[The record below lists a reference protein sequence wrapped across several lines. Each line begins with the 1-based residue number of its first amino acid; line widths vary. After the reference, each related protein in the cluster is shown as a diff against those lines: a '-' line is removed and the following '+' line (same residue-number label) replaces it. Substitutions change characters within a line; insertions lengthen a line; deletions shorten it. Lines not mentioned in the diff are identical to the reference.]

1 MDRPAQS
8 PGGIESLPWGSPT
21 ETRSS
26 PISASRP
33 ELTLP
38 VNTAASQPAGG
49 IISGDMDLGSRSG
62 GFGNQG
68 AGDWP
73 PALRWMSRLND
84 FFQRATGPVETFTTH
99 TRQRLTGS
107 RDGGLVVQQQ
117 HTYHHEQRSPTS
129 MRQQQGNAGTESD
142 PPLFGPRLRGQW
154 MDGHF
159 KLPFCTDRN
168 LLLRP
173 HRRARIGRLLPQYQG
188 SWFRKKFEDRL
199 WKL

>member
-1 MDRPAQS
+1 MAHPAPSDDREGQQVMLAQATGPDVLEGEAQGPNYGSADALPNGVDRPAQS
-8 PGGIESLPWGSPT
+8 PGGIESLPWGSPI

-49 IISGDMDLGSRSG
+49 IISGDVDLRSRSG

-107 RDGGLVVQQQ
+107 RDGGLVVQQ
-117 HTYHHEQRSPTS
+117 
-129 MRQQQGNAGTESD
+129 
-142 PPLFGPRLRGQW
+142 
-154 MDGHF
+154 
-159 KLPFCTDRN
+159 
-168 LLLRP
+168 
-173 HRRARIGRLLPQYQG
+173 
-188 SWFRKKFEDRL
+188 
-199 WKL
+199 